1 MKPLRR
7 HFLRLAAGAAVLPAL
22 PRTARAQ
29 AYPSRPVR
37 IMVGFAAGST
47 SDTYARLVGQWLS
60 ERLAQPFVVEN
71 RPGAGGNIGTAAVV
85 HAPPD
90 GYTLLMIASANAIN

>member
-47 SDTYARLVGQWLS
+47 SDTYARLAAALDNSAAHATYVGSWRERYQLFSLTRRCPVLS
-60 ERLAQPFVVEN
+60 
-71 RPGAGGNIGTAAVV
+71 
-85 HAPPD
+85 
-90 GYTLLMIASANAIN
+90 